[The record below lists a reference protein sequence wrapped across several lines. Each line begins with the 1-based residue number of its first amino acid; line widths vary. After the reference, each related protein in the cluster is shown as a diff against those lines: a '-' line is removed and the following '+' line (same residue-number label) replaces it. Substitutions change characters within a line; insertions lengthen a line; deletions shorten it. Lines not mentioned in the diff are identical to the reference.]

1 MTAELTAADWMDEAE
16 SAERAE
22 AWPQA
27 VALWARA
34 ASLCDGEQ
42 QQRCCAGIAQ
52 CEHEVAVDTELASV
66 ARRILDIPTMQT
78 RKSDSL
84 DFHEVS
90 VWQLLAALRL
100 AHRMGRKDGMNGRP
114 EHPLLPDS
122 QRQTKQT

>member
-1 MTAELTAADWMDEAE
+1 MPQELTAADWMDEAE

-22 AWPQA
+22 ASPQA

-34 ASLCDGEQ
+34 VSLCSGEQ
-42 QQRCCAGIAQ
+42 QHRCHAGTAR

-66 ARRILDIPTMQT
+66 ARRILDIPTLDT
-78 RKSDSL
+78 RKSDAL

-100 AHRMGRKDGMNGRP
+100 AHRMGRQDP
-114 EHPLLPDS
+114 SE
-122 QRQTKQT
+122 

>member
-1 MTAELTAADWMDEAE
+1 MPKELTAADWMDEAE

-27 VALWARA
+27 LALWTRA

-42 QQRCCAGIAQ
+42 QQRCHAGIAR

-66 ARRILDIPTMQT
+66 ARRILDIPTLDT

-90 VWQLLAALRL
+90 VWQLRAALRL
-100 AHRMGRKDGMNGRP
+100 AHRMGRKKGA
-114 EHPLLPDS
+114 E
-122 QRQTKQT
+122 